1 MWHKT
6 FAGFLSGT
14 IVMILVPS
22 ILSLWLVTHINM
34 VLAISLVLALSA
46 WAGVM
51 TWCYGADSA
60 KQAWKRAGLL
70 AIPTIIIFV
79 ITFFTAAGP
88 TG

>member
-6 FAGFLSGT
+6 FAGFLSGVV
-14 IVMILVPS
+14 VMILVPS
-22 ILSLWLVTHINM
+22 ILSLWLVAHIN
-34 VLAISLVLALSA
+34 VILATSLVLALAA

-51 TWCYGADSA
+51 TWCYGAESG
-60 KQAWKRAGLL
+60 KQAWQRAGML

-79 ITFFTAAGP
+79 ITFFIAAGP